1 VRLAG
6 RLARYDFFTSSE
18 PPVSRRYAHAPS
30 APIDGLPGIS
40 EDLLGKQYFLPL
52 IGKKALMPPL
62 GLITIGALTSSRY
75 EIRLCS
81 DAYCGRSWLRLSVSV
96 SGASVANG

>member
-1 VRLAG
+1 MSMRYRRLLMVYPEFPKTYWG
-6 RLARYDFFTSSE
+6 M
-18 PPVSRRYAHAPS
+18 
-30 APIDGLPGIS
+30 
-40 EDLLGKQYFLPL
+40 QYFLPL